1 MLSDKENIKERLE
14 ALDKAI
20 KKHRVL
26 AAWGNVESKER
37 LRELRRNKRELLNNS

>member
-1 MLSDKENIKERLE
+1 MELNIKERLD
-14 ALDKAI
+14 AIDKAI

-37 LRELRRNKRELLNNS
+37 LRDLRRSKRELLKLR

>member
-1 MLSDKENIKERLE
+1 MELNIKERLD
-14 ALDKAI
+14 AIDKAI

-37 LRELRRNKRELLNNS
+37 LKDLRRSKKDLLRMTR

>member
-1 MLSDKENIKERLE
+1 MTQEVKERID
-14 ALDKAI
+14 AIDRAI

-37 LRELRRNKRELLNNS
+37 LRELRQSKKDILAGRL